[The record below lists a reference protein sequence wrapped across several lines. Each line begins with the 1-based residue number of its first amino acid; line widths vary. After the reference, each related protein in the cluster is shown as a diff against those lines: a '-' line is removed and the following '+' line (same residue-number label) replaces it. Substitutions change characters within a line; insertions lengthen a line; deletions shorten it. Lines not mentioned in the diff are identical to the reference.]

1 MTSEISGSDP
11 YIAALAPNLSGGPKF
26 HSSSME
32 SLCAGTVNIY
42 PQSILAIGLLSYM

>member
-11 YIAALAPNLSGGPKF
+11 YIAALVPNLSVVPKF
-26 HSSSME
+26 HSSSTE

-42 PQSILAIGLLSYM
+42 LQSIVAIGLLSYM